1 MSDDPKRD
9 DLGREIVRSWMH
21 RGEYD
26 KVIEAQGVAYLLFGG
41 IIVVSIVLCVVLSVL
56 GIKW

>member
-1 MSDDPKRD
+1 MPDDPKRD
-9 DLGREIVRSWMH
+9 DLGREIVRSWLA

-26 KVIEAQGVAYLLFGG
+26 KVIEAQGIAYLLFGG
-41 IIVVSIVLCVVLSVL
+41 VVVVSIVLCVILSAL